1 MTNEHLY
8 AQVVEE
14 LRVHGPIPGLWAKA
28 YSEANGNKPQA
39 EALYFR
45 YRVGQLEQA
54 ERQAASKSNQSNDD
68 LENLYSEFLK
78 NFSEHAPYLIIII
91 GGCAALIYHYFNN

>member
-14 LRVHGPIPGLWAKA
+14 LRVHGPISGLWAKA

-54 ERQAASKSNQSNDD
+54 EREAASKSNQGNYE
-68 LENLYSEFLK
+68 LESMYAEISK
-78 NFSEHAPYLIIII
+78 KFSKHAPYLIIIF
-91 GGCAALIYHYFNN
+91 GGCAALILNY

>member
-28 YSEANGNKPQA
+28 YSESNGNKPQA

-54 ERQAASKSNQSNDD
+54 ERQAASKCNQSNDD
-68 LENLYSEFLK
+68 MHSLYAEISQ
-78 NFSEHAPYLIIII
+78 NFAKHAPYLIIIF
-91 GGCAALIYHYFNN
+91 GGCAALIYQYFNY